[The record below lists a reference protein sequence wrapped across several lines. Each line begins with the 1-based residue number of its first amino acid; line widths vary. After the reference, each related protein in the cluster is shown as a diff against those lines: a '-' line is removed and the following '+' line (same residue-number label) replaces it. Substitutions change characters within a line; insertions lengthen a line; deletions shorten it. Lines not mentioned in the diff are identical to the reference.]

1 MMNRYEDAPVSTKLI
16 GSSPE
21 DFTKQISSRL
31 TRKIGKSVFLSC
43 NLEPDRIFIPLVEKR
58 LHDEI
63 KIIQVHFYN
72 IDRSKTCSI
81 CIKQIHPIPSQLLA
95 MAQKWEKYVF
105 QFFLTK
111 RY

>member
-1 MMNRYEDAPVSTKLI
+1 MERKVIFQVLKMDGSLLIYINNKEQNYFGDLCLAMMNRYEDAPVSTKLI

-63 KIIQVHFYN
+63 KN
-72 IDRSKTCSI
+72 NPT
-81 CIKQIHPIPSQLLA
+81 A
-95 MAQKWEKYVF
+95 
-105 QFFLTK
+105 FL
-111 RY
+111 